1 MWRKLVLVVVPML
14 TLSAVIAALL
24 GNDPGKQQLAALASN
39 EPGKQ
44 RLAALASNEPEKQQL
59 VYNVQHSK
67 YGKIG
72 TYTNTIEHQ
81 GGMTNVTTDAKL
93 AVSVLGVNLYRQD
106 ISRRE
111 IWRGNRIV
119 DFHGVTTENGKT
131 VELNGKA
138 EGDHF
143 AIMTPNGTT
152 NAPADVRLAN
162 PWSRQA
168 VDGDVMLTL
177 DSGRLEMVTIS
188 GKEQETLN
196 IGRRQVR
203 TEHTQVLR
211 GSGLGRYDVWLDEK
225 GTPIQFSVVGD
236 DTITFTLVG

>member
-14 TLSAVIAALL
+14 TLSAVSAALL
-24 GNDPGKQQLAALASN
+24 GNDPGKQQ
-39 EPGKQ
+39 
-44 RLAALASNEPEKQQL
+44 LAALASNEPEKQQL

-188 GKEQETLN
+188 GKEQEHPN
-196 IGRRQVR
+196 IRHRQGRTKQ
-203 TEHTQVLR
+203 TPALR
-211 GSGLGRYDVWLDEK
+211 ATRL
-225 GTPIQFSVVGD
+225 
-236 DTITFTLVG
+236 